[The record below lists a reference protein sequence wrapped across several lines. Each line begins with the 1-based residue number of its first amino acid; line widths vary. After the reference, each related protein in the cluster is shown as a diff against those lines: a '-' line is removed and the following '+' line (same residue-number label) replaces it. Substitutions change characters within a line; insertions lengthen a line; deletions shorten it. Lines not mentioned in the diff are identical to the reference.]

1 MTRNSRL
8 VASTLA
14 ALVLVGAS
22 DPAAAQFTLG
32 ARVAFTS
39 SDVSSDPAPINDV
52 TRHNSFGGGAFLRIG
67 NGALSLQP
75 EVLMMTKGVEALNT
89 GSGSRDLSIDY
100 VEVPLLLRYRAF
112 GGPYAPYLMVGP
124 SLGYD
129 LKCEVTNGATGP
141 DGADCDDQG
150 IERAKLD
157 IGAAAA
163 VGLEFKFGFA
173 ALLLEGRYTHG
184 FTDILDPDADTVKN
198 RSFAGFV
205 GFAVPLG
212 GARQ

>member
-1 MTRNSRL
+1 MTRNSKL
-8 VASTLA
+8 VALTLA
-14 ALVLVGAS
+14 ALVLAAKS
-22 DPAAAQFTLG
+22 DQAAAQFTLG

-39 SDVSSDPAPINDV
+39 SDVSSDPAPISDV
-52 TRHNSFGGGAFLRIG
+52 TRHNSFGGGAFLRLG
-67 NGALSLQP
+67 NGPLSLQP
-75 EVLMMTKGVEALNT
+75 EVLMMTKGVEELDT
-89 GSGSRDLSIDY
+89 GDGPGDLSIDY
-100 VEVPLLLRYRAF
+100 VEVPIFLRYRAF
-112 GGPYAPYLMVGP
+112 GGPYSPYLLVGP

-129 LKCEVTNGATGP
+129 LKCEVTNSETGP
-141 DGADCDDQG
+141 DGADCDDTG
-150 IERAKLD
+150 VERAKLD

-184 FTDILDPDADTVKN
+184 FTDIADPDPETVKN